1 LKRVVGI
8 QTTNLRNLQGE
19 EKTRLKKLNQEFTEN
34 QVPTILEK
42 IEDLIG
48 QEEVRLEGSQLE
60 GTQKVI
66 LLFLHDAMVFTNFR
80 MSMITKNYKQ
90 RPKS

>member
-1 LKRVVGI
+1 MENERAKQALQNRVDELKRVVGI
-8 QTTNLRNLQGE
+8 QSTNLRNLQGE

-60 GTQKVI
+60 GTQKV
-66 LLFLHDAMVFTNFR
+66 F
-80 MSMITKNYKQ
+80 
-90 RPKS
+90 